1 MINLKNMYKNSK
13 YGILVKTFLFLAFA
27 LLGLGVYFCFA
38 PKNEVNADDD
48 DTVYEFKM
56 NFKRADDNSPDLFSG
71 DISADYFGPRVIPLG
86 KKHITTNG
94 DGSCTLKFT
103 MSELG
108 GRDNIYRD
116 SDIHDELTKCFS
128 FFLYKGDS
136 DQYSVVDSLEMQVA
150 DEFSIA
156 DAYDNGN
163 CHMWS
168 GRNWIDNPAARE
180 VTVKLRYPNGAPKY
194 TKFKITGSGMADYM
208 NTVNFDSDHG
218 FRAYE
223 IFPGGLSTF
232 RPLPLKINK
241 DKGIIIFES
250 TAAQNFSRK
259 EYHLKEA
266 DNIICTSWSLC
277 NGFDFGPDS
286 SLYWFKYYTT
296 SASAARASNLFFV
309 NFEKLS
315 PVNLNFSGERD
326 SLGKLVQSCTTV
338 HKGNDDWVHSG
349 GASKDIAA
357 DATSAR
363 IETKMLERASHAAQ
377 GDTYMEVTLKA
388 AEGATISSVSGSYIS
403 TSGSQ
408 WDLSIRGDPVW
419 DDANRTYTFKID
431 YPKYINESGE
441 VSLFVVGDYK
451 SSTITLQGFQPESGS
466 EVESQI
472 LSSLANKVEMTV
484 TESAGQHTQTKEKT
498 IEEGSNEVS
507 IPFELDNDFGD
518 NDSIDVKLTAQDG
531 MKITKVYNGS
541 TQIADESGW
550 NDDEETYTFTINGYP
565 GETVTYS
572 IAGEFKKYPLK
583 FFSENGNERE
593 FKVYLDD
600 GAAPGE
606 DEYPKSVD
614 INYQQSS
621 LVRVALGDDY
631 SKSTIFLNGY
641 GQFANTNPSKI
652 ELVNSATGETEEMS
666 LLNGWSNYPYPSDY
680 PEYYSSIYYDGK
692 YCNISNIELM
702 CRAKRNGVFPAQ
714 YEYYYIIKLKGDK
727 IRLFQTCSTF
737 TDAGGNHHASL
748 NTEITDYNISMSN
761 IWYKNE
767 NIEYHEKFR
776 QDGNVVYDF
785 KLLKDIKIGDNDK
798 FGVKGVETNKY
809 EVTIKCDDALPGEIV
824 GNLKVRYN
832 GNDIPFPIAD
842 GDGKTRYCVKIIVDA
857 IAENS
862 TWELN
867 SNYRE
872 PGSLLEY
879 YFDWFEDAPL
889 NKVLNDPKAIAKAKN
904 GPVVTLGKV
913 PNDDCEIV
921 LNKPPE
927 ERTTVNFKG
936 DDKCSELIDIY
947 SVNNAKDTPSETDRP
962 LNWSSF
968 GGGKM
973 AQDNTAGVSYLES
986 STFYYVIKAGKD
998 FIKEI
1003 TDQKTILQNLNLN
1016 VPGGSS
1022 GYSVELNKNDIN
1034 NGFIRATVTVDNITR
1049 ETLPS
1054 DGFSLNMTGV
1064 EYPLRLAKFKSKK
1077 DMATFTPVNGWHP
1090 DSSSSFP
1097 AGQPDPGDESDI
1109 DVSIGNFDYNRDLV
1123 FAVGAHEKYE
1133 IYNIKDNL
1141 KITQTGTE
1149 TEVPYDAQEYTKDGK
1164 VYYEITVYKVKYN
1177 ITVRATEFDPLHKA
1191 ITFNNV
1197 EGLSYYKVTNVN
1209 NERTEGDETKADSA
1223 EMGEI
1228 IHGKYTVSTGENF
1241 YFAVKA
1247 EQGYKLE
1254 SARVSV
1260 GAAEGFTEIKITNET
1275 NPSYKLYKI
1284 KEVGR
1289 DYTVSGSIE
1298 KLKFNVT
1305 FEKYTDPEDPDASKA
1320 VTYKKDGIPIN
1331 TLEVEYGDTVSFNVE
1346 IHEKYNKSK
1355 FKVKD
1360 GDVEINL
1367 VSGKYSVVNIISD
1380 KTIRVEGIHV
1390 NSYNINFAKSDAVEF
1405 LNESGSQTISGIQS
1419 VSYNE
1424 GIKFKVA
1431 AKTGY
1436 AITDQMEVVSV
1447 SESGVRKVM
1456 QKDGDGIYSL
1466 IGIKEDYEISIEN
1479 VENILFKV
1487 TLEPTEGVT
1496 YINEGGAVISGTSKV
1511 KYGNN
1516 FEFSVSVDDAYDDSI
1531 AGMYIIVNGGKGS
1544 SIGAQK
1550 LATGKY
1556 IVSNITEDIVIK
1568 VGNIRKNSYNVTL
1581 TKVDGMDY
1589 YNSSKKVI
1597 NGDNTVS
1604 HGDSFSFKVELHPAY
1619 SGSKIKVMLG
1629 NEELKANDAG
1639 FYTVPKVI
1647 ENKTVTI
1654 NGVEEN
1660 EEAKVVNTINNL
1672 PSSVLNLED
1681 VDAVIAATKDYEKLT
1696 NDQKQNVANLDE
1708 LKRRQEQVKEFHH
1721 VSNDVRISG
1730 VDWHIKLVAVP
1741 ISFDKEACT
1750 RIYKKL
1756 NSEYI
1761 VSLYDVYLWDVINDV
1776 KYTLPEG
1783 QEVTI
1788 TLPKPDLT
1796 YFEKPTGIH
1805 EKDDG
1810 KISYM
1815 TLNFGSDI
1823 VRFTTDSFSPMG
1835 VIANRSLA
1843 PGRSSLLDAADANVG
1858 LIKNYALST
1867 FGSGGSGGKNG
1878 SNPDIVKDEND
1889 LTNLDGNTGNISE
1902 KFKSRNNP
1910 VTAQGSAIRLAL
1922 VLMLLIL
1929 LAIATII
1936 IIEGIKR
1943 RKKEKGG

>member
-1 MINLKNMYKNSK
+1 M
-13 YGILVKTFLFLAFA
+13 
-27 LLGLGVYFCFA
+27 GLGVYFCFA

-71 DISADYFGPRVIPLG
+71 DISVYYYGPRVISWS
-86 KKHITTNG
+86 KKHITING

-108 GRDNIYRD
+108 GRDNIYND
-116 SDIHDELTKCFS
+116 DYSHHDEWSNRFS
-128 FFLYKGDS
+128 FYLYKGDS

-150 DEFSIA
+150 DEFSIMSA
-156 DAYDNGN
+156 FDNGN
-163 CHMWS
+163 CQMWS
-168 GRNWIDNPAARE
+168 GRNWINDPAARE

-194 TKFKITGSGMADYM
+194 TKFKITGSGMSDFM
-208 NTVNFDSDHG
+208 NGVSTNAGEGNFLVYTSSIFEPDTP
-218 FRAYE
+218 YE
-223 IFPGGLSTF
+223 SFPPISVD
-232 RPLPLKINK
+232 KN
-241 DKGIIIFES
+241 KGIIVYESIFVVLF
-250 TAAQNFSRK
+250 TLKCFKFK
-259 EYHLKEA
+259 ETE
-266 DNIICTSWSLC
+266 NITCTSTSDYSGKYSFNKGECMGSYRL
-277 NGFDFGPDS
+277 FGESDPGS
-286 SLYWFKYYTT
+286 TLLS
-296 SASAARASNLFFV
+296 V
-309 NFEKLS
+309 NFETLS

-349 GASKDIAA
+349 GASKDIAE

-363 IETKMLERASHAAQ
+363 IETKMLERDFHYVQ

-388 AEGATISSVSGSYIS
+388 AEGTTISSVSGSYIS

-408 WDLSIRGDPVW
+408 WDLSIRSDPVW
-419 DDANRTYTFKID
+419 DDVNRTYTFKID

-507 IPFELDNDFGD
+507 IPFKLAQDFGD
-518 NDSIDVKLTAQDG
+518 NDNDSIAVKLIAQDG
-531 MKITKVYNGS
+531 MKITKVYNGN

-550 NDDEETYTFTINGYP
+550 NDDEKTYTFTINGYP

-600 GAAPGE
+600 SAAPGE

-621 LVRVALGDDY
+621 LVRVALGDEY

-652 ELVNSATGETEEMS
+652 ELVNSATGERKEQQ
-666 LLNGWSNYPYPSDY
+666 LVNGWGHDHYNTLSINGEYQDLKNVELMYRVDY
-680 PEYYSSIYYDGK
+680 GWVYSSDSYRYD
-692 YCNISNIELM
+692 
-702 CRAKRNGVFPAQ
+702 
-714 YEYYYIIKLKGDK
+714 YIIKMKGDK
-727 IRLFQTCSTF
+727 IRIFSELHTMYWQHSNYREAT
-737 TDAGGNHHASL
+737 L
-748 NTEITDYNISMSN
+748 NGEITDYNISMSN

-776 QDGNVVYDF
+776 QDGNIVYDF

-798 FGVKGVETNKY
+798 FGVRGVETNKY
-809 EVTIKCDDALPGEIV
+809 EVTIKCDDALPEEIV
-824 GNLKVRYN
+824 ENLKVRYN

-889 NKVLNDPKAIAKAKN
+889 NKTLNDPNAIVIDKT
-904 GPVVTLGKV
+904 GVIVTLGKV

-947 SVNNAKDTPSETDRP
+947 SVNNAEDTPSETDRP

-973 AQDNTAGVSYLES
+973 AQDNTAGVSHLES

-1003 TDQKTILQNLNLN
+1003 ADQKTILQNLNLN

-1034 NGFIRATVTVDNITR
+1034 NGFIRATVTVDTIK
-1049 ETLPS
+1049 TLPS

-1077 DMATFTPVNGWHP
+1077 DMATFTPVNGWHS

-1164 VYYEITVYKVKYN
+1164 VYYEITVYKVKYD

-1405 LNESGSQTISGIQS
+1405 LNESGSQTICGIQS

-1639 FYTVPKVI
+1639 VYTVPKVI

-1943 RKKEKGG
+1943 RKKEKGD